1 MSIKV
6 YTGFG
11 FTGTSIED
19 TLILLGKQTPAVQAL
34 VDAKSTGFLARRCAG
49 LMDDYCEARAGDKPL
64 SAELS
69 EAMKQSAYQV
79 ASHAVAQEQRLCRAS
94 MERNPGLD
102 CDVVVHLFCDPGTQT
117 LLGTVGEERVGALAH
132 LRSVPGITEF
142 SYWNNVDADDQ
153 VSEEDWTQRGVLW
166 NGALDAGF
174 SFKMTWE
181 PGYSTSQ
188 QVAEALP
195 TWTERLNQRADNFVT
210 NQYVEEVG
218 GLEPANLS
226 RIWQVLRDA
235 RGAMQILG
243 SPWAE
248 RLQARKDALAN
259 ILFPELSSLLTTKL
273 VELPTN

>member
-19 TLILLGKQTPAVQAL
+19 TLILLGMQTPAVQAL

-49 LMDDYCEARAGDKPL
+49 LMDDYCEARASGTPL
-64 SAELS
+64 SAELT
-69 EAMKQSAYQV
+69 EAMQRSAYLT
-79 ASHAVAQEQRLCRAS
+79 ASCAVAQEQRLCRAS
-94 MERNPGLD
+94 MERDPALD
-102 CDVVVHLFCDPGTQT
+102 CDVAVHLFCDPGTQT
-117 LLGTVGEERVGALAH
+117 LLGTVGEERVGAWDH
-132 LRSVPGITEF
+132 LRSVPGITDF
-142 SYWNNVDADDQ
+142 SYWDNVDADDR
-153 VSEEDWTQRGVLW
+153 VSEEDWERRGVLW
-166 NGALDAGF
+166 NGALDADF

-195 TWTERLNQRADNFVT
+195 SWAERLNQRAENFVT

-235 RGAMQILG
+235 RRAMQIPG

-248 RLQARKDALAN
+248 RLQARKDVLAQV
-259 ILFPELSSLLTTKL
+259 LFPELGSLLTTKL